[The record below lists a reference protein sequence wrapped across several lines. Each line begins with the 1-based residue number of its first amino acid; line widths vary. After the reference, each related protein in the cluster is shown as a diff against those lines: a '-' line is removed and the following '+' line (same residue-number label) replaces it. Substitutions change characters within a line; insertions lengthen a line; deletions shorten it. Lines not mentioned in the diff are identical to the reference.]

1 MWLNKEA
8 GSADL
13 GGPSLQK
20 SQAVNI
26 RAGSCALYFLC
37 TLPTASASPFPRVG
51 GSGVLDVS

>member
-26 RAGSCALYFLC
+26 RAGSCVLYFLC
-37 TLPTASASPFPRVG
+37 TLPTASASPFPQV
-51 GSGVLDVS
+51 